1 MNYKQIY
8 AIKTQNEKKIKNLC
22 PKAEHQSGIYCF
34 HREDENGF
42 KYAYVGLATKSVLS
56 RCAEHLNGYT
66 QHIDRS
72 LKSHKLYSE
81 ENPFGWKLDI
91 LCFCPAEQC
100 NEKEQY
106 YIKRAHDAGRQ
117 LLNVTGGSQGKG
129 KFNIGENKQSRGYY
143 DGLKQGRKN
152 AQRFVAD
159 LFTKHLDYRPKKDP
173 PNAYQT
179 RAMEK
184 FKDFLENEDE

>member
-1 MNYKQIY
+1 MNYKKIY
-8 AIKTQNEKKIKNLC
+8 AVKKANEERILKVC
-22 PKAEHQSGIYCF
+22 PNCPNTSGIYCF

-42 KYAYVGLATKSVLS
+42 KYAYVGLATKSILS

-81 ENPFGWKLDI
+81 ENPFGWKLDV

-106 YIKRAHDAGRQ
+106 YIKKVHDAGRQ

-129 KFNIGENKQSRGYY
+129 KSNIGENRQSRGYY
-143 DGLKQGRKN
+143 DG
-152 AQRFVAD
+152 
-159 LFTKHLDYRPKKDP
+159 
-173 PNAYQT
+173 
-179 RAMEK
+179 
-184 FKDFLENEDE
+184 